1 MQSGSLTN
9 ASGAAFARQ
18 YLHAAG
24 RTLEHRARLLRTG
37 ERRAGRGTIAV
48 TGQTRVVVQAD
59 VLPSGHF
66 LSDNPATCGTTRN
79 RLQPKQS
86 HRLII

>member
-24 RTLEHRARLLRTG
+24 RTLEHRARLFRTG
-37 ERRAGRGTIAV
+37 ERRAGRGSFAV
-48 TGQTRVVVQAD
+48 TGQARVVVQAD
-59 VLPSGHF
+59 VPPSGHF

-79 RLQPKQS
+79 RLAKLKS
-86 HRLII
+86 NRTDL